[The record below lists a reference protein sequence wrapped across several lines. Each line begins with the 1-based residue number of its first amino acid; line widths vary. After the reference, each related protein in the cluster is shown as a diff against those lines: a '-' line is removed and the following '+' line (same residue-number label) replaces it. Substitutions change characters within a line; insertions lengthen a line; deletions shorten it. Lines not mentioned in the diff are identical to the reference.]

1 MTHHDALSISGSPQG
16 NQRMTHRE
24 VVGHQYECT
33 ESTKEW
39 RTVKLLVS
47 VVLHESNQRMTHHE
61 ALGVSGSARRKW
73 SKNDESWSC
82 WQAPKSRKKDTVS
95 NCPQSWRTVKLLI
108 HIILSQSQTRGRV
121 DLTRT
126 DDEASRCWCQRPTR
140 NKINDYAITITSRRP
155 RRRVSRPALRVVWSQ
170 GGIHGLCVSR
180 TPSRGNDSD
189 PAPRCRH
196 R

>member
-1 MTHHDALSISGSPQG
+1 MTHHDALSISGIPEG
-16 NQRMTHRE
+16 NQRMTHSE

-61 ALGVSGSARRKW
+61 ALGVSGSPRRKW

-95 NCPQSWRTVKLLI
+95 NCWLSTKLKDSEVVDTYNTFTDKRT
-108 HIILSQSQTRGRV
+108 SR
-121 DLTRT
+121 LTRT
-126 DDEASRCWCQRPTR
+126 DDEASRCWLST
-140 NKINDYAITITSRRP
+140 KVKEAVDADYNNHHSHQP
-155 RRRVSRPALRVVWSQ
+155 Q
-170 GGIHGLCVSR
+170 
-180 TPSRGNDSD
+180 DE
-189 PAPRCRH
+189 
-196 R
+196 